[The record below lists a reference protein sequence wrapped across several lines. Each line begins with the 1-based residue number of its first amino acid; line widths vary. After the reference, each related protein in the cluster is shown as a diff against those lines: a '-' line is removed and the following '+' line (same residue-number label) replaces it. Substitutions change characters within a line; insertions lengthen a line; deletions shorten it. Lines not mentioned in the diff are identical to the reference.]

1 MDNKMIYEATYLV
14 YILTTYNLVDNTN
27 ISSKV

>member
-1 MDNKMIYEATYLV
+1 MDNKMIYEVYLV
-14 YILTTYNLVDNTN
+14 YILTTYNLVDNTI